1 MLRRGTALKVE
12 DLFVAVVVVVL
23 LFLCVL
29 LLLLFGGW
37 VGRSGLLWD
46 GEGHKA
52 S

>member
-12 DLFVAVVVVVL
+12 DLFVAVVVVVV
-23 LFLCVL
+23 LFLCV